1 MEQKQVL
8 SPSHIIST
16 VVLRDEESYQEF
28 IRRHCRDHM
37 RLVAS
42 SPSERKIEVVIT
54 YDSSQ

>member
-8 SPSHIIST
+8 IPSHIIST

-28 IRRHCRDHM
+28 IRRHCRDPM
-37 RLVAS
+37 RLVAN

-54 YDSSQ
+54 YDSGQ